1 MKNNDYE
8 PSYNY
13 YIKNN
18 QIILIMECP
27 GNIPYIKSNIFISGK
42 YNIIEIKGT
51 KKKDEEPDKI
61 EDNLYNNREFGN
73 FCIKIPLIIE
83 EIKLK
88 NEKPQIFD
96 KKGIYTFKYDL
107 EENNKIFGENFYV
120 DDI

>member
-13 YIKNN
+13 CRKNN
-18 QIILIMECP
+18 QIIVRMECP
-27 GNIPYIKSNIFISGK
+27 GKIENIKPNIYISGK

-51 KKKDEEPDKI
+51 KKRDKEPDKI

-83 EIKLK
+83 KIKLK
-88 NEKPQIFD
+88 KDGYQKFNEN
-96 KKGIYTFKYDL
+96 GIYTFKYDL